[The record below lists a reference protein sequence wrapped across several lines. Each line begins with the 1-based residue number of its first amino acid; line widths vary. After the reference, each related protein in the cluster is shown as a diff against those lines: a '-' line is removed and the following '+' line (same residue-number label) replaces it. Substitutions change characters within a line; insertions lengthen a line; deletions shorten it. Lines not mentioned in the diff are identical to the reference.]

1 MGLTW
6 LLLAAP
12 PAEVTSVLKSA
23 LSCHL
28 PRACLWSPS
37 DDISQPPKLQRLALG
52 SRPLNFWQG
61 FILPLSLSWGQVSLS
76 LGPLIT
82 DPRILSGWLDYIL
95 DYTSNDCPYKMLKR
109 IYILSGKTDSNPPD
123 ISLSPDCPTNNLAM
137 WSLPPLLVLDSI
149 SEILC
154 IFRALPLRFSVELS
168 GNKSPPAGGARLLGS
183 QPAAC
188 YCYFTGAGWRLPA
201 CKGLPLH
208 PPWSI
213 KISAYHFLK
222 K

>member
-1 MGLTW
+1 MQFLSCRTEKALTIW
-6 LLLAAP
+6 FDLIWNGINTTHLAAS
-12 PAEVTSVLKSA
+12 PAEVTSVLKST

-37 DDISQPPKLQRLALG
+37 DDISQPPKLQHLALG

-61 FILPLSLSWGQVSLS
+61 FILSLSLSWGQVSLS

-123 ISLSPDCPTNNLAM
+123 ISSSPHCPTNNLAM
-137 WSLPPLLVLDSI
+137 WSLPPRFNLWNSLYFQSIATQVLS
-149 SEILC
+149 
-154 IFRALPLRFSVELS
+154 RALWKQKPSSWRSPPLR
-168 GNKSPPAGGARLLGS
+168 KPASSLL
-183 QPAAC
+183 
-188 YCYFTGAGWRLPA
+188 L
-201 CKGLPLH
+201 LLH
-208 PPWSI
+208 RCWLEATS
-213 KISAYHFLK
+213 L
-222 K
+222 